1 MTFDAGSPDA
11 RDRWVALIMGA
22 VLETKGGHNNDEK
35 MVSAANA
42 SPAAAANIT

>member
-22 VLETKGGHNNDEK
+22 VLETKGGQNNDEK

-42 SPAAAANIT
+42 SPAAAANVT